1 MILKEKLQLI
11 RNISGLSQ
19 AALALR
25 LEVSFVAFNNWWTG
39 KSQPR
44 PKKLALIDDL
54 YRELSGQKLI
64 PDDVLVAKKMLIAR
78 EAKKYPNILKV
89 INDNPD
95 IYNQFLLSLTYH
107 SNKIEGSTL
116 SEDET
121 ADILFNNQ
129 TLSNKS
135 LIEHLEV
142 KNHQAALNYLF
153 NYLQLGSVISEELI
167 LKLHSI
173 LLNGIRDDA
182 GRLRRHAVRIVG
194 AYVPTANYLKLPE
207 LIKSLVKD
215 INKPAKDVISLVSR
229 THAEFE
235 KIHPFADG
243 NGRIGRLMMAAQ
255 LIKAKL
261 PPAVIEQG
269 VKRRYYSCLNRAQLK
284 GEYQELEDFICEAIL
299 KGFKIMDRK

>member
-1 MILKEKLQLI
+1 MNLREKLQI
-11 RNISGLSQ
+11 IQNISSLTQ
-19 AALALR
+19 TALAAR
-25 LEVSFVAFNNWWTG
+25 LEVSFATFNSWWTG

-44 PKKLALIDDL
+44 PKKLELIDGL

-64 PDDVLVAKKMLIAR
+64 PDDVLVAKKMLVAK
-78 EAKKYPNILKV
+78 EAKKYPDILKL
-89 INDNPD
+89 ISDNPD
-95 IYNQFLLSLTYH
+95 IYDQFLLSLTYH

-129 TLSNKS
+129 ALSNKS

-153 NYLQLGSVISEELI
+153 TYLKSKVRISEELI

-182 GRLRRHAVRIVG
+182 GCFRQHAVRIVG
-194 AYVPTANYLKLPE
+194 SYVPTANYLKVPE
-207 LIKSLVKD
+207 LIKALVKD
-215 INKPAKDVISLVSR
+215 INEADKDIIATTSR
-229 THAEFE
+229 IHAEFE
-235 KIHPFADG
+235 KVHPFADG
-243 NGRIGRLMMAAQ
+243 NGRIGRLIMAAQ
-255 LIKAKL
+255 LVRANL

-269 VKRRYYSCLNRAQLK
+269 VKRRYYSSLNRAQLK
-284 GEYQELEDFICEAIL
+284 GEYPPLEDFICEAVL
-299 KGFKIMDRK
+299 KGCKIVDRK